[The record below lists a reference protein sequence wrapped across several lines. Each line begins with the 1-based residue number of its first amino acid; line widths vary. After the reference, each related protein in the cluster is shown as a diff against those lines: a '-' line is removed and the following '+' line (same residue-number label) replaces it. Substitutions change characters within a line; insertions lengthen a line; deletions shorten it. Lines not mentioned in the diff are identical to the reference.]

1 MGSVQLPVPAI
12 ELALAAARTKTR
24 AATAATLVMP
34 TTATAT
40 TTAWAAATR
49 TGPERPAAGN
59 RRQYDGE
66 HRYFC
71 YSTQHPDSLSRQAI
85 D

>member
-12 ELALAAARTKTR
+12 ELALAATRTKTR
-24 AATAATLVMP
+24 AATATTLMMP
-34 TTATAT
+34 TTAA

-66 HRYFC
+66 HRYYC

>member
-1 MGSVQLPVPAI
+1 MGSVQLPVLAI
-12 ELALAAARTKTR
+12 ELALAATRTKTR
-24 AATAATLVMP
+24 AATATATTLMMP
-34 TTATAT
+34 TTAA

-49 TGPERPAAGN
+49 TGPERPAARN

-71 YSTQHPDSLSRQAI
+71 YSTQHPDSLSRHAV

>member
-1 MGSVQLPVPAI
+1 MGSVQPPVPAI
-12 ELALAAARTKTR
+12 ELALAATRTKTR
-24 AATAATLVMP
+24 AATATTLMMP
-34 TTATAT
+34 TAA
-40 TTAWAAATR
+40 AAATWAAPTW

-66 HRYFC
+66 HRYYC